1 MNFPKPSLTALL
13 VCATLSLVAC
23 GGEGDESADYDV
35 NANTNAD
42 GSLTGGNTGKTTA
55 AFVPGTNAR
64 SVVAGLGNLVGDPL
78 PSDNTQV
85 VQAADG
91 AVTTLGSV
99 SLKDVVTV
107 NEISG
112 DATFAMGRWSKGRVS
127 SSSINMLLDGTDA
140 RSYHY
145 LAYNVLPAT
154 TAPKPLTCDA
164 GTFTAP
170 SLWNSGTVPAGT
182 KVGTTTGSATLTWVP
197 ATATAATSANINLT
211 FTTQANG
218 SSLPSSYDIN
228 VSSTSYGGFSAVG
241 RYLAQ
246 GPGVAIT
253 MGDAGNGAVMIGA
266 LYRVLLPNNLTYEG
280 IMKFRCA

>member
-1 MNFPKPSLTALL
+1 MNFPKPSLIAVL
-13 VCATLSLVAC
+13 VSAALSLVAC
-23 GGEGDESADYDV
+23 GGDDSDDYEV

-42 GSLTGGNTGKTTA
+42 GTLTGGNTGKTTA
-55 AFVPGTNAR
+55 AFVPGANAR
-64 SVVAGLGNLVGDPL
+64 SVVVGLGNLVGEPL
-78 PSDNTQV
+78 APGGTQV

-127 SSSINMLLDGTDA
+127 SSSINLLLDGTDA

-154 TAPKPLTCDA
+154 TSPTARTCDA
-164 GTFTAP
+164 GTYTAA

-197 ATATAATSANINLT
+197 ATATAAASANVKLA
-211 FTTQANG
+211 FTTVANG
-218 SSLPSSYDIN
+218 SSLPSSYD
-228 VSSTSYGGFSAVG
+228 VSVGSTSYGGFSAVG

-246 GPGVAIT
+246 GPGVAVT
-253 MGDAGNGAVMIGA
+253 MGDAGNGAVMIGV